1 MIIQTWDN
9 SSLDES
15 GGSEKWLDSVC
26 ILKVGLK
33 DLMLN
38 LKTISKIRQS
48 PEKYNN
54 VKPRVCGFNTTFK
67 IKYT

>member
-33 DLMLN
+33 DLMLKLIKRGMGLVN
-38 LKTISKIRQS
+38 KMKILMGNSKTHFR
-48 PEKYNN
+48 
-54 VKPRVCGFNTTFK
+54 TD
-67 IKYT
+67 